1 MNKIFEHWEI
11 MAGSIASIFAYF
23 RGRKVKRLDE
33 ISRLQEVYNTF
44 TSDMTKKYEDMKSE
58 IERLN
63 SIVERLEKENSDL
76 KKQLKHAN

>member
-44 TSDMTKKYEDMKSE
+44 TTDMNQKYEDMKGE
-58 IERLN
+58 IKRLN
-63 SIVERLEKENSDL
+63 SIVERLQKENHEL
-76 KKQLKHAN
+76 KQQLKNAN

>member
-33 ISRLQEVYNTF
+33 ISKLQEVYNTF
-44 TSDMTKKYEDMKSE
+44 TTDMNQKYEDMKGE
-58 IERLN
+58 IKRLN
-63 SIVERLEKENSDL
+63 SIVERLQKENYEL
-76 KKQLKHAN
+76 KKQLKNAN